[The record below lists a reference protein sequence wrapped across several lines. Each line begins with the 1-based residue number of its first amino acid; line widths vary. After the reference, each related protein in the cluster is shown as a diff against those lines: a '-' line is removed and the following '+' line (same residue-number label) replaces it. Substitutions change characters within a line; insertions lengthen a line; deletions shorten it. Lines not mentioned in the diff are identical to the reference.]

1 MSLELLVIG
10 SKNFNNTFEEI
21 KDNLEYSISFY
32 EFNEPLSNVSSLIAG
47 VLVDSN
53 IYNNKIN
60 LDFINK
66 FKNKP
71 ILFLQNSNINH
82 QNNFDNRIP
91 LPISLVELKK
101 KIKSLVASYKFK
113 YNSSVKIK
121 NYILDKNEK
130 KLSKLNLFISLTE
143 REVQL
148 IELLFEKKKPLS
160 KNFILQKIWKYSTNA
175 DTHTVETHVYRLR
188 KKINYKF
195 GDDNFILNS
204 GNGYLIWRKEIK

>member
-1 MSLELLVIG
+1 MITELLVFG
-10 SKNFNNTFEEI
+10 SKNFNSTIEEI
-21 KDNLEYSISFY
+21 KDNLEYSILFCD
-32 EFNEPLSNVSSLIAG
+32 FNEPLSNISPLIAG

-175 DTHTVETHVYRLR
+175 DTHTVETHIYRLR
-188 KKINYKF
+188 KKINSKF

-204 GNGYLIWRKEIK
+204 GSGYLI

>member
-175 DTHTVETHVYRLR
+175 DTHTVETHIYRLR
-188 KKINYKF
+188 KKIYNKF
-195 GDDNFILNS
+195 KDNQFIANFEK
-204 GNGYLIWRKEIK
+204 GYLI

>member
-1 MSLELLVIG
+1 MNLELLVIG
-10 SKNFNNTFEEI
+10 SKNFNNTIDEI

-32 EFNEPLSNVSSLIAG
+32 DFNEPLSNVSSLIAG

-71 ILFLQNSNINH
+71 ILFLQNSKINH

-101 KIKSLVASYKFK
+101 KIKSLVASSKFK
-113 YNSSVKIK
+113 FNSSVKIK

-148 IELLFEKKKPLS
+148 IELLFSEKKPLS
-160 KNFILQKIWKYSTNA
+160 KNFILQKIWKYSKDAN
-175 DTHTVETHVYRLR
+175 THTVETHIYRLR
-188 KKINYKF
+188 KKINDKF
-195 GDDNFILNS
+195 NDNNFVLSS
-204 GNGYLIWRKEIK
+204 GNGYSI

>member
-1 MSLELLVIG
+1 MNLELLVIG
-10 SKNFNNTFEEI
+10 SKNFNNTIEEI

-32 EFNEPLSNVSSLIAG
+32 DFNEPLSNVSSLIAG

-66 FKNKP
+66 FKHKP

-175 DTHTVETHVYRLR
+175 DTHTVETHIYRLR
-188 KKINYKF
+188 KKINNKF
-195 GDDNFILNS
+195 GDDNFILS
-204 GNGYLIWRKEIK
+204 SDMGYML

>member
-1 MSLELLVIG
+1 MNLELLVIG
-10 SKNFNNTFEEI
+10 SKNFNNTIDEI

-32 EFNEPLSNVSSLIAG
+32 DFNEPLSNVSSLIAG

-148 IELLFEKKKPLS
+148 IELLFSEKKPLS
-160 KNFILQKIWKYSTNA
+160 KNFILQKIWKYSKDAN
-175 DTHTVETHVYRLR
+175 THTVETHIYRLR
-188 KKINYKF
+188 KKINDRF

-204 GNGYLIWRKEIK
+204 GNGYLI

>member
-1 MSLELLVIG
+1 MSLKLLVIG
-10 SKNFNNTFEEI
+10 NKNFNNTIEEI

-32 EFNEPLSNVSSLIAG
+32 DFNEPLSNVSSLIAG

-148 IELLFEKKKPLS
+148 IELLFEKKNLCRKILFY
-160 KNFILQKIWKYSTNA
+160 KKFGNILQM
-175 DTHTVETHVYRLR
+175 L
-188 KKINYKF
+188 
-195 GDDNFILNS
+195 ILI
-204 GNGYLIWRKEIK
+204 L

>member
-1 MSLELLVIG
+1 MNLELLVIG
-10 SKNFNNTFEEI
+10 SKNFNNTIEEI
-21 KDNLEYSISFY
+21 KDNLEYSILFCD
-32 EFNEPLSNVSSLIAG
+32 FNEPLSNISPLIAG

-101 KIKSLVASYKFK
+101 KLKV
-113 YNSSVKIK
+113 
-121 NYILDKNEK
+121 
-130 KLSKLNLFISLTE
+130 
-143 REVQL
+143 
-148 IELLFEKKKPLS
+148 
-160 KNFILQKIWKYSTNA
+160 
-175 DTHTVETHVYRLR
+175 
-188 KKINYKF
+188 
-195 GDDNFILNS
+195 
-204 GNGYLIWRKEIK
+204 

>member
-10 SKNFNNTFEEI
+10 SKNFNNTLKEI
-21 KDNLEYSISFY
+21 KANFEYSILFY

-71 ILFLQNSNINH
+71 ILFLQNPNINH

-101 KIKSLVASYKFK
+101 KFKSLVASYKFK

-130 KLSKLNLFISLTE
+130 KLEQLNLLISLTE

-148 IELLFEKKKPLS
+148 IELLFREKKPLS

-175 DTHTVETHVYRLR
+175 DTHTVETHIYRLR
-188 KKINYKF
+188 KKIYSKF

-204 GNGYLIWRKEIK
+204 GSGYLI

>member
-10 SKNFNNTFEEI
+10 SKNFNNTIDEI

-32 EFNEPLSNVSSLIAG
+32 DFNEPLSNVSSLIAG

-148 IELLFEKKKPLS
+148 IELLFSEKKPLS
-160 KNFILQKIWKYSTNA
+160 KNFILQKIWKYSKDAN
-175 DTHTVETHVYRLR
+175 THTVETHIYRLR
-188 KKINYKF
+188 KKINDRF

-204 GNGYLIWRKEIK
+204 GNGYLI

>member
-1 MSLELLVIG
+1 MNLELLVIG
-10 SKNFNNTFEEI
+10 SKNFNNTIDEI

-32 EFNEPLSNVSSLIAG
+32 DFNEPLSNVSSLIAG

-175 DTHTVETHVYRLR
+175 DTHTVETHIYRLR
-188 KKINYKF
+188 KKINDKF

-204 GNGYLIWRKEIK
+204 DKGYNI